1 MKSIRIT
8 IIILSSIICYSCG
21 PEIALNNI
29 DPEFQEYVD
38 IYFDEGRKRSI
49 YSIGEV
55 VPLEIQ
61 FVTQDELSS
70 PTTLGVCLGFG
81 GNRIRI
87 SRLNWGDLQENEK
100 EALISHEIGHCLLS
114 RSHTTDIIR
123 DCNCQ
128 SIMQAGGGGSSCI
141 RDLKSTVWRDYYYD
155 ELFNLTDP
163 PISIR
168 RTDFSDWSRTPLF
181 QFQDSIPLNIN
192 LEENLDF
199 EYKFSFRGEERIR
212 IGNSDFF
219 IDINQDPGKIDPESN
234 KLLEVILSRDEI
246 DIVYTSRL
254 SNFNRNPLVLRF
266 ISHQGLIHIL
276 LDETIFHS
284 FEANTI
290 KLDNIE
296 LMMGEDM
303 FELLEISSIQI

>member
-192 LEENLDF
+192 LEENPSIRTIDNEVISVKINMYANRDITTYTKQKRLP
-199 EYKFSFRGEERIR
+199 FRTA
-212 IGNSDFF
+212 FF
-219 IDINQDPGKIDPESN
+219 IPFMAENSQDLTLPSQ
-234 KLLEVILSRDEI
+234 L
-246 DIVYTSRL
+246 
-254 SNFNRNPLVLRF
+254 PLPY
-266 ISHQGLIHIL
+266 
-276 LDETIFHS
+276 
-284 FEANTI
+284 
-290 KLDNIE
+290 
-296 LMMGEDM
+296 
-303 FELLEISSIQI
+303 